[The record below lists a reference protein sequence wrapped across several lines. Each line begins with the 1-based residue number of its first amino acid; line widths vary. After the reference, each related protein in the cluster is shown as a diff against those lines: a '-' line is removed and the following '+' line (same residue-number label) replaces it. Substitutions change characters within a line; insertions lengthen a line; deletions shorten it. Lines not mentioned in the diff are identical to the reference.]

1 MKNILVYLLLSSFL
15 IPLKSYA
22 QSDLDAFFEKKYEK
36 RMKKNDVIGMSIGL
50 IDKGE
55 IIHKQSFGYENL
67 ENEIKASS
75 KTQYK
80 IGSISKVFTGIA
92 LLKLQEEGKV
102 DLNHSITKYIPEI
115 AIQSRFLEENTLLI
129 KDLLS
134 HSSGM
139 PSDMVNGMFCSSPED
154 FEWTIN
160 KINQQYMARPPKFE
174 FSYSNLGYGLLG
186 ELIARIS
193 GETYVNYM
201 KKEVFDELG
210 LNDTYVFNGEE
221 TLSKAY
227 VKEEL
232 YNPDRIRDQA
242 AGSVVSTV
250 DDMLEFILFFMN
262 EGKVKDKEFLSRESM
277 KLLEEDYLE
286 GNVVENSYG
295 YSLGLFLHP
304 CKIIEGS
311 LSELDTLIE
320 HGGDTY
326 AFHASFGFLKHKKI
340 GGVLLTNS
348 KNGGRINSIH
358 SMIRAYLDDTYFLE
372 LEKNYKSIEAI
383 EQSQK
388 NPLTEEEILGKYT
401 VSNFILDVD
410 NKKRI
415 KSKIMGNKIIMKEN
429 DEVNSYNLILKLFG
443 FIPIRMRSIQFVLFE
458 NQGEIYVSQ
467 ENKPNQM
474 HDMVGIKLDSISL
487 NESWQSYIGNYEPID
502 LIESNFEKLQLKGD
516 IKLSI
521 EDDLLKLEF
530 PEKFMIS
537 SVYLIGDAENMAYTT
552 GLGRNSGYSLTVLE
566 NGNLAFMGYELQKK
580 KE

>member
-1 MKNILVYLLLSSFL
+1 
-15 IPLKSYA
+15 
-22 QSDLDAFFEKKYEK
+22 
-36 RMKKNDVIGMSIGL
+36 
-50 IDKGE
+50 
-55 IIHKQSFGYENL
+55 
-67 ENEIKASS
+67 
-75 KTQYK
+75 
-80 IGSISKVFTGIA
+80 
-92 LLKLQEEGKV
+92 
-102 DLNHSITKYIPEI
+102 
-115 AIQSRFLEENTLLI
+115 
-129 KDLLS
+129 
-134 HSSGM
+134 
-139 PSDMVNGMFCSSPED
+139 
-154 FEWTIN
+154 
-160 KINQQYMARPPKFE
+160 
-174 FSYSNLGYGLLG
+174 
-186 ELIARIS
+186 
-193 GETYVNYM
+193 
-201 KKEVFDELG
+201 
-210 LNDTYVFNGEE
+210 
-221 TLSKAY
+221 
-227 VKEEL
+227 
-232 YNPDRIRDQA
+232 
-242 AGSVVSTV
+242 
-250 DDMLEFILFFMN
+250 
-262 EGKVKDKEFLSRESM
+262 
-277 KLLEEDYLE
+277 
-286 GNVVENSYG
+286 
-295 YSLGLFLHP
+295 
-304 CKIIEGS
+304 
-311 LSELDTLIE
+311 
-320 HGGDTY
+320 
-326 AFHASFGFLKHKKI
+326 
-340 GGVLLTNS
+340 
-348 KNGGRINSIH
+348 
-358 SMIRAYLDDTYFLE
+358 MIRAYLDDTYFLE

-521 EDDLLKLEF
+521 EEDLLKLEF